1 MVSIPGSF
9 RGLEEGTLG
18 NPIDYDPPPSQAATT
33 LSSATVDSL
42 IDGAMTPSSPADA
55 GSFTIDSATG
65 FATPVASTLADA
77 IETGDDT
84 AELVDASSFETAGVF
99 KVGTERI
106 SWASKSGN
114 FLLNIRRGVLGT
126 TEAAEHAI
134 GAATRQG
141 EVAIVEREPIVYHTL
156 AGAVLGDIIREAP
169 VAHDDDAVV
178 AVSADVSVA
187 SVADL
192 GEPGRIE
199 VGTEVISYRT
209 ISGTDLQGVGRGVDG
224 TTVEAHLSAAVVTAL
239 AYPRIS
245 SSIES
250 GATRTR
256 PLFLPNASGGDL
268 TAGRLVTWSQAAGAG
283 GGFDEVLEGEAAI
296 GTLEQDTNDGA
307 WGRVQAVGVASMLL
321 DAVDSEEPGP
331 GEPVFAKSSTAL
343 KSLENADYG
352 DLAVGYCLRV
362 HDFDYDGTTVLSP
375 KRVDFVMASQ
385 MATPFSFGKSPEVS
399 VASYVTQAGS
409 QSITTGAG
417 FVTLVLATTIRED
430 SVFDLA
436 GTTANEVDINFT
448 GWLRVNYSAFAR
460 CDATGTLRGENQW
473 QALLDGVSIP
483 GSKRGSYH
491 RCVTTASILG
501 RNSVAGEMVIAV
513 TSGQALRLECD
524 PIGVNALVLDV
535 SLTLTRVDGP

>member
-18 NPIDYDPPPSQAATT
+18 NPIDYDPPPETASTT
-33 LSSATVDSL
+33 LSADTVDSL
-42 IDGAMTPSSPADA
+42 VDGAMTPSSPADA
-55 GSFTIDSATG
+55 GSFTVDSATG
-65 FATPVASTLADA
+65 FTTPVASTLADA
-77 IETGDDT
+77 IETGDNT
-84 AELVDASSFETAGVF
+84 VELVDASSFETAGVF

-114 FLLNIRRGVLGT
+114 FLLNVRRGALGT

-134 GAATRQG
+134 GAAARQG

-156 AGAVLGDIIREAP
+156 AGAVLGDILREAP
-169 VAHDDDAVV
+169 VAHDDDAVC
-178 AVSADVSVA
+178 AVSADISVA
-187 SVADL
+187 SVAGL

-199 VGTEVISYRT
+199 VGSEVISYRT
-209 ISGTDLQGVGRGVDG
+209 ITGTTLEGVARGVDG
-224 TTVEAHLSAAVVTAL
+224 TTVEAHLSAAAVAAL
-239 AYPRIS
+239 AYPRLS

-250 GATRTR
+250 GARRAR
-256 PLFLPNASGGDL
+256 PLFLPNTSGGAL
-268 TAGRLVTWSQAAGAG
+268 ARGELVGWSSLAGAG
-283 GGFDEVLEGEAAI
+283 GGFDAVLEGEPAI
-296 GTLEQDTNDGA
+296 GILSQATNDDA
-307 WGRVQAVGVASMLL
+307 WGQIQAVGVASMLL
-321 DAVDSEEPGP
+321 DAADPEEPGP
-331 GEPVFAKSSTAL
+331 GEPVFARSSTSL

-352 DLAVGYCLRV
+352 DEAIGYCLRV

-375 KRVDFVMASQ
+375 KRVDFVMVSQ
-385 MATPFSFGKSPEVS
+385 VATPLTFGKSPTVS

-409 QSITTGAG
+409 QSIAVAAG

-430 SVFDLA
+430 SVFEIG

-524 PIGVNALVLDV
+524 PIGVAALVLDV
-535 SLTLTRVDGP
+535 ALTLTRVDGP